1 MIAYRN
7 GDSGVNVYM
16 GWLTLGEYGDMIMF
30 HRPVFLHTAVQIG
43 AISRSILAVA
53 AILAITTTGL
63 SDHAFAQSQTDTKKL
78 LDAVVGI
85 DAQIPGN
92 ARTAGT
98 LGTRRQGSG
107 AVITDD
113 GLVLTIGYLIL
124 EAINIDLVTSDGRTV
139 PAEFVGYDHDSGF
152 GLVRALRPL
161 GVDPFELGD
170 SNGLDVRSQALIAN
184 RLGEQAAQGVFVVSR
199 RPFVGAWEYLLD
211 DAIYT
216 SPPNA
221 NFSGASLLSNDGRLL
236 GIGSL
241 FVGNAAVIQQPV
253 AGNMF
258 VPIDELRP
266 ILNDLV
272 ANGRRSGK
280 IRPWVGIFS
289 SELRGRVFVDRVAP
303 DGPAEAAGIEHGDL
317 IVNVR
322 GTTVGDMATFLR
334 AVWKDASAGDPIDI
348 TVLDKGGELRT
359 VTVKSDDRR
368 NWLRFDPSF

>member
-1 MIAYRN
+1 M
-7 GDSGVNVYM
+7 
-16 GWLTLGEYGDMIMF
+16 L
-30 HRPVFLHTAVQIG
+30 HRPVFL
-43 AISRSILAVA
+43 RSAAQFSAFLRSVSAVA
-53 AILAITTTGL
+53 AILAITATGI
-63 SDHAFAQSQTDTKKL
+63 SDRAAAQTRTDTAKL

-85 DAQIPGN
+85 DAKIPGN

-98 LGTRRQGSG
+98 LGTFRQGSG
-107 AVITDD
+107 AVISDD

-124 EAINIDLVTSDGRTV
+124 EAAGIELTTSDGRTI
-139 PAEFVGYDHDSGF
+139 PAEFVGYDHESGF
-152 GLVRALRPL
+152 GLVRALQPL
-161 GVDPFELGD
+161 GVNPFVLGD

-184 RLGEQAAQGVFVVSR
+184 RLGEQAAQGVFIVSR

-216 SPPNA
+216 SPPNP
-221 NFSGASLLSNDGRLL
+221 NFSGASLLSSDGRLL

-241 FVGNAAVIQQPV
+241 FVGNAAIIQQPV

-258 VPIDELRP
+258 VPIDELQP
-266 ILNDLV
+266 ILSDLV
-272 ANGRRSGK
+272 ATGRRGGK

-289 SELRGRVFVDRVAP
+289 SELRGRVFVDRIASG
-303 DGPAEAAGIEHGDL
+303 GPAEAAGIEPGDL

-322 GTTVGDMATFLR
+322 GTAVDDMATFLR

-348 TVLDKGGELRT
+348 TVFNKSGKLRT

-368 NWLRFDPSF
+368 NWLRLDPSF

>member
-1 MIAYRN
+1 
-7 GDSGVNVYM
+7 
-16 GWLTLGEYGDMIMF
+16 MIMR
-30 HRPVFLHTAVQIG
+30 HRPVFLRSAAHIG
-43 AISRSILAVA
+43 AILRAILAVA
-53 AILAITTTGL
+53 AIFAIAATGF
-63 SDHAFAQSQTDTKKL
+63 SGDAAAQSQSGSAKL
-78 LDAVVGI
+78 LDAVVGV

-98 LGTRRQGSG
+98 LGTHRQGSG
-107 AVITDD
+107 AVISDD

-124 EAINIDLVTSDGRTV
+124 EASGIELTTSDGRTI
-139 PAEFVGYDHDSGF
+139 PAEFVGYDHQSGF

-161 GVDPFELGD
+161 GVNPFELGD

-184 RLGEQAAQGVFVVSR
+184 RLGEQAAQGVFIVSR

-216 SPPNA
+216 SPPNP
-221 NFSGASLLSNDGRLL
+221 NFSGASLLSSDGRLL

-241 FVGNAAVIQQPV
+241 FVGNAAILQQPV

-266 ILNDLV
+266 ILKDMV

-289 SELRGRVFVDRVAP
+289 SELRGRVFVDRIAP
-303 DGPAEAAGIEHGDL
+303 GGPAEAAGIESGDL
-317 IVNVR
+317 IVSVR
-322 GTTVGDMATFLR
+322 GTAVGDMAAFLR

-348 TVLDKGGELRT
+348 TVLNKGGEIRT
-359 VTVKSDDRR
+359 LTVKSDDRR
-368 NWLRFDPSF
+368 NWLRLDPSF

>member
-1 MIAYRN
+1 
-7 GDSGVNVYM
+7 
-16 GWLTLGEYGDMIMF
+16 MIML
-30 HRPVFLHTAVQIG
+30 HRPVFLRSAEQIG
-43 AISRSILAVA
+43 AILRSILAVT
-53 AILAITTTGL
+53 AIVAISATGL
-63 SDHAFAQSQTDTKKL
+63 SSNAFAQSQTKSNKL

-107 AVITDD
+107 AVISDD

-124 EAINIDLVTSDGRTV
+124 EAAGIELTTSDGRTI
-139 PAEFVGYDHDSGF
+139 PAEFVGYDHESGF

-161 GVDPFELGD
+161 GVNPFELGD
-170 SNGLDVRSQALIAN
+170 SSGLDVRSQALIAN
-184 RLGEQAAQGVFVVSR
+184 RLGEQAAQGVFIVSR

-211 DAIYT
+211 NAIYT
-216 SPPNA
+216 SPPNP
-221 NFSGASLLSNDGRLL
+221 NFSGASLLSSDGKLL

-241 FVGNAAVIQQPV
+241 FVGNAAVIQRPV

-258 VPIDELRP
+258 VPIDELQP
-266 ILNDLV
+266 ILSDLI
-272 ANGRRSGK
+272 ATGRRSGK
-280 IRPWVGIFS
+280 ARPWVGIFS
-289 SELRGRVFVDRVAP
+289 SEIRGRVFVDRIAP
-303 DGPAEAAGIEHGDL
+303 DGPAEAAGIRSGDL

-322 GTTVGDMATFLR
+322 GTAVGDMAAFLK

-348 TVLDKGGELRT
+348 TVLNKNGDLRT

-368 NWLRFDPSF
+368 NWLRLDPSF

>member
-1 MIAYRN
+1 M
-7 GDSGVNVYM
+7 
-16 GWLTLGEYGDMIMF
+16 L
-30 HRPVFLHTAVQIG
+30 HRPAFLPAPAQIG
-43 AISRSILAVA
+43 AFLRSILAVA
-53 AILAITTTGL
+53 GFSLVAAIGL
-63 SDHAFAQSQTDTKKL
+63 SGHTFAQSQTNEAKL

-98 LGTRRQGSG
+98 LGTQRQGSG
-107 AVITDD
+107 AVISDD

-124 EAINIDLVTSDGRTV
+124 EAASIELVTSDGRTV
-139 PAEFVGYDHDSGF
+139 PAKFIGYDHESGF

-161 GVDPFELGD
+161 GVTPFELGESD
-170 SNGLDVRSQALIAN
+170 GLDVRSQALIAN

-199 RPFVGAWEYLLD
+199 REFVGSWEYLLD

-221 NFSGASLLSNDGRLL
+221 NFSGASLLSSDGRLL

-241 FVGNAAVIQQPV
+241 FVGNAAVLQQPV

-266 ILNDLV
+266 ILDDLV
-272 ANGRRSGK
+272 ATGRRSGK
-280 IRPWVGIFS
+280 IRPWVGIFA
-289 SELRGRVFVDRVAP
+289 SEFRGRVFVDRIAP
-303 DGPAEAAGIEHGDL
+303 DGPAEAVGIEPGDL

-322 GTTVGDMATFLR
+322 GTPVDDMSSFLR
-334 AVWKDASAGDPIDI
+334 AVWKNARAGDPIDM
-348 TVLDKGGELRT
+348 TVLTKSGDLRA
-359 VTVKSDDRR
+359 VTVQSDDRR
-368 NWLRFDPSF
+368 NWLRLDPSF

>member
-1 MIAYRN
+1 M
-7 GDSGVNVYM
+7 
-16 GWLTLGEYGDMIMF
+16 L
-30 HRPVFLHTAVQIG
+30 HRPDFL
-43 AISRSILAVA
+43 RSAPRFS
-53 AILAITTTGL
+53 AILRSTLTATAIFAITAAGL
-63 SDHAFAQSQTDTKKL
+63 SDRAFSQSRTNAPKL

-98 LGTRRQGSG
+98 LGTHRQGSG
-107 AVITDD
+107 AVISDD

-124 EAINIDLVTSDGRTV
+124 EAAGIDLTTSDGRTI
-139 PAEFVGYDHDSGF
+139 PAKFVGYDHATGF

-161 GVDPFELGD
+161 GVHPFELGD
-170 SNGLDVRSQALIAN
+170 SDGLTVRSQALIAN
-184 RLGEQAAQGVFVVSR
+184 RLGEKAAQGVFVVSR
-199 RPFVGAWEYLLD
+199 RPFVGSWEYLLD

-221 NFSGASLLSNDGRLL
+221 NFSGASLINSEGRLL

-266 ILNDLV
+266 ILKDMV
-272 ANGRRSGK
+272 ANGRRGGK
-280 IRPWVGIFS
+280 ARPWVGIFS
-289 SELRGRVFVDRVAP
+289 SEFRGRVFVDRIAP
-303 DGPAEAAGIEHGDL
+303 DGPAEAAGIEPGDL

-322 GTTVGDMATFLR
+322 GTAVDDMSSFLR
-334 AVWKDASAGDPIDI
+334 AVWKNASAGDPIDI
-348 TVLDKGGELRT
+348 TVLNKNGRLRT
-359 VTVKSDDRR
+359 VTVSSEDRR
-368 NWLRFDPSF
+368 NWLRLDPSF

>member
-1 MIAYRN
+1 M
-7 GDSGVNVYM
+7 
-16 GWLTLGEYGDMIMF
+16 L
-30 HRPVFLHTAVQIG
+30 HRPVFLRAAAQI
-43 AISRSILAVA
+43 SSILAVA
-53 AILAITTTGL
+53 AILAITATGF
-63 SDHAFAQSQTDTKKL
+63 SGHAAAQSQSGSATL

-92 ARTAGT
+92 ARTAAT
-98 LGTRRQGSG
+98 LGTHRQGSG
-107 AVITDD
+107 AVISDD

-124 EAINIDLVTSDGRTV
+124 EAAGIELTTSDGRTI
-139 PAEFVGYDHDSGF
+139 PAEFVGYDHETGF

-161 GVDPFELGD
+161 GVNPFELGD
-170 SNGLDVRSQALIAN
+170 SHSLDVSSQALIAN
-184 RLGEQAAQGVFVVSR
+184 RLGGQAAQGVFIVSR

-216 SPPNA
+216 SPPNR
-221 NFSGASLLSNDGRLL
+221 NFSGASLLSSDGRLL

-241 FVGNAAVIQQPV
+241 FVGNATVIQQPV

-266 ILNDLV
+266 ILSDLV
-272 ANGRRSGK
+272 ATGRRSGK

-289 SELRGRVFVDRVAP
+289 SELRGRVFVDRIAP
-303 DGPAEAAGIEHGDL
+303 DGPADGAGIEPGDL
-317 IVNVR
+317 IVSVR
-322 GTTVGDMATFLR
+322 GTAVSDMAGFLR

-348 TVLDKGGELRT
+348 TVLNKGGELQS